1 MSSNNNK
8 LKTDQKQNDQIVPVL
23 VLTGPQQWKGIMI
36 GFWGWLIPGAG
47 YWIVGR
53 KTKALLV
60 FALLTLFFVFGL
72 MLHGEIVLPILDT
85 KSTEFNLVNILVF
98 ILGIGNGI
106 MTLLNLLPSVSQG
119 QITASSYE
127 VGTLFMV
134 ISGSMNAFFAY
145 HAWDLFREDI
155 LKGEQTIKS

>member
-1 MSSNNNK
+1 LSSNNNK
-8 LKTDQKQNDQIVPVL
+8 HKTDQEQSGQEGHGL
-23 VLTGPQQWKGIMI
+23 VLTGRQQWKGIMI

-60 FALLTLFFVFGL
+60 FVMLTLLFIWGM

-106 MTLLNLLPSVSQG
+106 MTLLNLLPSIGQG
-119 QITASSYE
+119 QIIASTYE

-134 ISGSMNAFFAY
+134 VSGAMNVFFAY

-155 LKGEQTIKS
+155 IKGVQTSKS